1 MSPLGYQVHGAVAVI
16 TLDNPPVNGLGH
28 ALRQQISQGLEAAQG
43 DAAVQAVVIIGNASG
58 FSGGADIRE
67 FGTPA
72 MLAAPVLGRLIQELE
87 MCTLPVVAA
96 LGGNAMGGG
105 LELALGCHYRVAAAD
120 AQLAMPEVKLGL
132 IPGAGGTQRLPR
144 AVGLESAVNM
154 IVSGSPVAAV
164 QLRDSGLIDRLIEGE
179 LLTGALQFAQQI
191 AANRPL
197 PLLRS
202 RPVRYAQPD
211 AFLQFSR
218 NTVRAVAR
226 NLPAPLAAIDA
237 IAAALGEFEAGLKK
251 ERELFLQL
259 MQSPE
264 SAGLRHAFFAE
275 RAAARIPDVPEG
287 TPAREIR
294 AAAVIGAGTMGGG
307 IAMSLANAGIAVTVL
322 DATPEALERG
332 LGVIRKNY
340 ESSAKK
346 GKLSPAQLQE
356 RLGLIKG
363 TLAYPDLAGADIVIE
378 AVFEDLDVKAKVFR
392 ELDRVAK
399 AEAILATN
407 TSTLDVNKIAAVTS
421 RPAAV
426 LGTHF
431 FSPANVMRLLEIVR
445 GRETSKE
452 VLASAMRLA
461 RRLKKV
467 GVVAGVCDGF
477 IGNRM
482 IGVYGRQAELLLLE
496 GCLPQQLDRALENF
510 GMAMGP
516 CRMADLAGLDVGA
529 YIRRRHY
536 AEHPDMPRS
545 TIADTLAERQ
555 RFGQKS
561 GAGYYRY
568 PGGSREALPDPEVEE
583 IILAQARS
591 RGVARRAIGDEEI
604 VQRCVFALVNE
615 GARIL
620 EEGIAQRAS
629 DIDIVYLTGY
639 GFPAYRGGP
648 MFYADSIGLHAVL
661 YALRRFAAN
670 PYADPGAWQPAALLA
685 RLGSLGKTFNDSVG
699 GKPT

>member
-179 LLTGALQFAQQI
+179 LLTGALQFVQQI

-346 GKLSPAQLQE
+346 GRLSPAQLQE
-356 RLGLIKG
+356 RLGAHQG
-363 TLAYPDLAGADIVIE
+363 HAGLPRPGRRRYRHRSGVRGPGREGEGVPGAGPGRQGGGDPRHQH
-378 AVFEDLDVKAKVFR
+378 LDPR
-392 ELDRVAK
+392 RQQDRG
-399 AEAILATN
+399 
-407 TSTLDVNKIAAVTS
+407 
-421 RPAAV
+421 RHQPPAAV

-445 GRETSKE
+445 G
-452 VLASAMRLA
+452 A
-461 RRLKKV
+461 RPPRR
-467 GVVAGVCDGF
+467 CW
-477 IGNRM
+477 
-482 IGVYGRQAELLLLE
+482 
-496 GCLPQQLDRALENF
+496 RA
-510 GMAMGP
+510 P
-516 CRMADLAGLDVGA
+516 CVW
-529 YIRRRHY
+529 
-536 AEHPDMPRS
+536 
-545 TIADTLAERQ
+545 
-555 RFGQKS
+555 
-561 GAGYYRY
+561 
-568 PGGSREALPDPEVEE
+568 
-583 IILAQARS
+583 
-591 RGVARRAIGDEEI
+591 
-604 VQRCVFALVNE
+604 
-615 GARIL
+615 
-620 EEGIAQRAS
+620 
-629 DIDIVYLTGY
+629 
-639 GFPAYRGGP
+639 
-648 MFYADSIGLHAVL
+648 
-661 YALRRFAAN
+661 
-670 PYADPGAWQPAALLA
+670 PGA
-685 RLGSLGKTFNDSVG
+685 
-699 GKPT
+699 

>member
-1 MSPLGYQVHGAVAVI
+1 
-16 TLDNPPVNGLGH
+16 
-28 ALRQQISQGLEAAQG
+28 
-43 DAAVQAVVIIGNASG
+43 
-58 FSGGADIRE
+58 
-67 FGTPA
+67 
-72 MLAAPVLGRLIQELE
+72 
-87 MCTLPVVAA
+87 
-96 LGGNAMGGG
+96 
-105 LELALGCHYRVAAAD
+105 
-120 AQLAMPEVKLGL
+120 
-132 IPGAGGTQRLPR
+132 
-144 AVGLESAVNM
+144 
-154 IVSGSPVAAV
+154 
-164 QLRDSGLIDRLIEGE
+164 
-179 LLTGALQFAQQI
+179 
-191 AANRPL
+191 
-197 PLLRS
+197 
-202 RPVRYAQPD
+202 
-211 AFLQFSR
+211 
-218 NTVRAVAR
+218 
-226 NLPAPLAAIDA
+226 
-237 IAAALGEFEAGLKK
+237 
-251 ERELFLQL
+251 
-259 MQSPE
+259 
-264 SAGLRHAFFAE
+264 
-275 RAAARIPDVPEG
+275 
-287 TPAREIR
+287 
-294 AAAVIGAGTMGGG
+294 
-307 IAMSLANAGIAVTVL
+307 
-322 DATPEALERG
+322 
-332 LGVIRKNY
+332 
-340 ESSAKK
+340 
-346 GKLSPAQLQE
+346 
-356 RLGLIKG
+356 
-363 TLAYPDLAGADIVIE
+363 
-378 AVFEDLDVKAKVFR
+378 
-392 ELDRVAK
+392 
-399 AEAILATN
+399 
-407 TSTLDVNKIAAVTS
+407 
-421 RPAAV
+421 
-426 LGTHF
+426 
-431 FSPANVMRLLEIVR
+431 
-445 GRETSKE
+445 
-452 VLASAMRLA
+452 MRLA

-568 PGGSREALPDPEVEE
+568 PSGSREALPDPEVEE

-670 PYADPGAWQPAALLA
+670 PYADPGAWQPAPLLA

>member
-1 MSPLGYQVHGAVAVI
+1 MSPVGYQLHGAVAVI
-16 TLDNPPVNGLGH
+16 TLNNPPVNGLGH
-28 ALRQQISQGLEAAQG
+28 ALREKVSQGLEAAQA
-43 DAAVQAVVIIGNASG
+43 DAAVQAIVIVGNANG

-67 FGTPA
+67 FGSPA
-72 MLAAPVLGRLIQELE
+72 MFAAPVLGRLIQELE

-132 IPGAGGTQRLPR
+132 IPGGGGTQRLPR

-154 IVSGSPVAAV
+154 IVSGSPIAAA
-164 QLRDSGLIDRLIEGE
+164 QLRDTALIDRIIEGE
-179 LLTGALQFAQQI
+179 LLSGALQFAQQI
-191 AANRPL
+191 APRRPL
-197 PLLRS
+197 PLLRAL
-202 RPVRYAQPD
+202 PVRYAQPD

-226 NLPAPLAAIDA
+226 NLPAPLAALDA
-237 IAAALGEFEAGLKK
+237 IAAALGDFEAGLKK

-287 TPAREIR
+287 TPARDIR
-294 AAAVIGAGTMGGG
+294 TAAVIGAGTMGGG

-356 RLGLIKG
+356 RLALIKG
-363 TLAYPDLAGADIVIE
+363 SLAYPDVAGADIVIE
-378 AVFEDLDVKAKVFR
+378 AVFEDLDVKGKVFR

-407 TSTLDVNKIAAVTS
+407 TSTLDVNKIAALTS

-461 RRLKKV
+461 KRLKKV
-467 GVVAGVCDGF
+467 AVVAGVCDGF

-482 IGVYGRQAELLLLE
+482 IAVYGRQAELLLLE

-516 CRMADLAGLDVGA
+516 CRMADLAGLDIGA
-529 YIRRRHY
+529 SIRRRHY
-536 AEHPDMPRS
+536 AERPNMPRS

-568 PGGSREALPDPEVEE
+568 PSGSREALPDPAVEE
-583 IILAQARS
+583 VILAQARA
-591 RGVARRAIGDEEI
+591 RGVTRRAIGDDEI

-648 MFYADSIGLHAVL
+648 MFYADSVGLHAVL

-670 PYADPGAWQPAALLA
+670 PYADPGSWQPAPLLA
-685 RLGSLGKTFNDSVG
+685 RLGALGKTFSDSVG

>member
-1 MSPLGYQVHGAVAVI
+1 MSSLGYQLHGAVAVI

-43 DAAVQAVVIIGNASG
+43 DAAVHAVVIIGNASG

-72 MLAAPVLGRLIQELE
+72 MLAAPVLGRLVQELE

-144 AVGLESAVNM
+144 AVGLEAAINM
-154 IVSGSPVAAV
+154 IVSGSPVTAA
-164 QLRDSGLIDRLIEGE
+164 QLRDSALIDRIIEGE
-179 LLTGALQFAQQI
+179 LLTGAVQFAHEI
-191 AANRPL
+191 AAQRPL
-197 PLLRS
+197 PLLRA

-237 IAAALGEFEAGLKK
+237 IAATLGEFEAGLKK

-294 AAAVIGAGTMGGG
+294 TAAVIGAGTMGGG

-356 RLGLIKG
+356 RLGLITG
-363 TLAYPDLAGADIVIE
+363 TLAYPDVAGADIVIE
-378 AVFEDLDVKAKVFR
+378 AVFEDLDVKARVFR

-399 AEAILATN
+399 PEAILATN
-407 TSTLDVNKIAAVTS
+407 TSTLDVNKIAAFTS

-461 RRLKKV
+461 KRLKKV
-467 GVVAGVCDGF
+467 AVVAGVCDGF

-482 IGVYGRQAELLLLE
+482 IAVYGRQAELLLLE

-516 CRMADLAGLDVGA
+516 CRMADLAGLDIGA

-536 AEHPDMPRS
+536 AERPDMPRS

-583 IILAQARS
+583 IILAQARA
-591 RGVARRAIGDEEI
+591 RGVTRRAIGDEEI

-685 RLGSLGKTFNDSVG
+685 RRGALGKTFNDSVG

>member
-1 MSPLGYQVHGAVAVI
+1 
-16 TLDNPPVNGLGH
+16 
-28 ALRQQISQGLEAAQG
+28 
-43 DAAVQAVVIIGNASG
+43 
-58 FSGGADIRE
+58 
-67 FGTPA
+67 
-72 MLAAPVLGRLIQELE
+72 
-87 MCTLPVVAA
+87 
-96 LGGNAMGGG
+96 
-105 LELALGCHYRVAAAD
+105 
-120 AQLAMPEVKLGL
+120 
-132 IPGAGGTQRLPR
+132 
-144 AVGLESAVNM
+144 
-154 IVSGSPVAAV
+154 
-164 QLRDSGLIDRLIEGE
+164 
-179 LLTGALQFAQQI
+179 
-191 AANRPL
+191 
-197 PLLRS
+197 
-202 RPVRYAQPD
+202 
-211 AFLQFSR
+211 
-218 NTVRAVAR
+218 
-226 NLPAPLAAIDA
+226 
-237 IAAALGEFEAGLKK
+237 
-251 ERELFLQL
+251 
-259 MQSPE
+259 
-264 SAGLRHAFFAE
+264 
-275 RAAARIPDVPEG
+275 
-287 TPAREIR
+287 
-294 AAAVIGAGTMGGG
+294 
-307 IAMSLANAGIAVTVL
+307 VTVL

-568 PGGSREALPDPEVEE
+568 PSGSREALPDPEVEE

-670 PYADPGAWQPAALLA
+670 PYADPGAWQPAPLLA